1 MLGATAPAQLRLS
14 ADFDTGNLGKIMRI
28 DSMYLKHRPDDSV
41 RMYSVEVLTRPD
53 PKNPVDPDVPPSER
67 WFHFRMEGVRGK
79 HLFLRIPNTEV
90 RRPFYSYDGT
100 NYMKFT
106 QRENLIPQTVH
117 TFFERNTV
125 YIAYFAPP
133 PIRTGTMPTTWSGGA
148 ACPTLQAKSSVTAH
162 RDDPSAC

>member
-14 ADFDTGNLGKIMRI
+14 ADFDTGNLGKIVRI
-28 DSMYLKHRPDDSV
+28 DSMHLKHRPDDSV

-100 NYMKFT
+100 NYMRFT
-106 QRENLIPQTVH
+106 RRENLNRKRCIR
-117 TFFERNTV
+117 FSNAIRS
-125 YIAYFAPP
+125 ISIISP
-133 PIRTGTMPTTWSGGA
+133 PIRTGIMPTTRSGGA
-148 ACPTLQAKSSVTAH
+148 ACHTPQAKSSVTVH